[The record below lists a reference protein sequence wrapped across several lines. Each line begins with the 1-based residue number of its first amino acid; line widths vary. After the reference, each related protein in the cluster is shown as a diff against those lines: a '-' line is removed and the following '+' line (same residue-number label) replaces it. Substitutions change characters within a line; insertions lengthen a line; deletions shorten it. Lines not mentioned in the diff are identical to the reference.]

1 MVSSMINEKPHIRL
15 VDDAFQA
22 NTSTEELLFTLKGS
36 GGGGTLDGMS
46 TTDINNRLTRI
57 EGGWSIFQW
66 ACAVVTAV
74 IVGGMAV
81 LVGTQAILYS
91 AILDTKSDVSAL
103 SEKVDAL
110 PDRINSNLMELNRT
124 LSTAITAS
132 KNQTPQVILVPAP
145 AVQPPTQTTP
155 NQ

>member
-1 MVSSMINEKPHIRL
+1 MTNNVDLSFLRNEIEK
-15 VDDAFQA
+15 
-22 NTSTEELLFTLKGS
+22 LKARADTPLKDGS
-36 GGGGTLDGMS
+36 GGGTFDGMN
-46 TTDINNRLTRI
+46 TTDINNRLHRI
-57 EGGWSIFQW
+57 EGGWTIFQW

-74 IVGGMAV
+74 MVGGMGLLLAV
-81 LVGTQAILYS
+81 QLSTQS
-91 AILDTKSDVSAL
+91 EVKAL
-103 SEKVDAL
+103 SSQVEAL
-110 PDRINSNLMELNRT
+110 PDRINTNLMELNRT